1 MTSEQ
6 IELDRAPVDM
16 RILSQRDDLGAFQA
30 AVRDWLAEVVP
41 SDAIQQMIDADE
53 EQGIRIQR
61 NWMAKRHKVGL
72 GTPHW
77 PKEYGGAD
85 LSLAHQ
91 VILAEE
97 FARTGS
103 PVIPAFMISL
113 NHLPGTLLSWG
124 TPEQKRRYL
133 PGIPA
138 GDIWCQGFSEPGA
151 GSDLASLR
159 TRAERR
165 GDKYVI
171 NGQKIWSSMAMY
183 AKYCIL
189 LARTDPDAPKHA
201 GISFFL
207 MDMSAPG
214 VEVRPIRQINGR
226 SEFAELF
233 LTDVEIPA
241 ENLVGP
247 ENGGW
252 KVAQST
258 LASERGVIS
267 FEYIERARYAVEQ
280 FFRQALDS
288 DAAWLRDDQLRR
300 EFIDLLVELQANRKL
315 LRTLLRGNAYES
327 AAGSMLP
334 SYIKLHGSEFRQK
347 YSSLLTRLDG
357 LAGQRCKLG
366 FEEVYLPAMFT
377 YVSSFSWTI
386 AGGSNEIMRNLIAE
400 RGLGMPRG

>member
-1 MTSEQ
+1 MTTEHAT
-6 IELDRAPVDM
+6 LPGTTDM
-16 RILSQRDDLGAFQA
+16 RILSRQDDLDAFRA
-30 AVRDWLAEVVP
+30 AVREWLAETVP
-41 SDAIQQMIDADE
+41 PDAIQQMIDADE
-53 EQGIRIQR
+53 AEGVRIQR
-61 NWMAKRHKVGL
+61 EWMAARHTVGL

-91 VILAEE
+91 IILAEE
-97 FARTGS
+97 FARTGA

-124 TPEQKRRYL
+124 TEEQKSRYL

-159 TRAERR
+159 TRAERK
-165 GDKYVI
+165 GDRYVI

-189 LARTDPDAPKHA
+189 LARTDPDAPKHK

-214 VEVRPIRQINGR
+214 VEVRPIEQVNGR

-258 LASERGVIS
+258 LASERGVIA
-267 FEYIERARYAVEQ
+267 FEYIERARYAVES
-280 FFRQALDS
+280 FFADAVAN
-288 DAAWLRDDQLRR
+288 DAAWLKDDQLRR
-300 EFIDLLVELQANRKL
+300 EFIDQLVELQANRRL
-315 LRTLLRGNAYES
+315 LRRLLRGNAYEH
-327 AAGSMLP
+327 AAGDTLP
-334 SYIKLHGSEFRQK
+334 SYIKLHGSLFRQA

-357 LAGQRCKLG
+357 LDGQRFKMG

-377 YVSSFSWTI
+377 FVSSFSWTI

-400 RGLGMPRG
+400 RGLGMPRD

>member
-1 MTSEQ
+1 VTG
-6 IELDRAPVDM
+6 AVDM
-16 RILSQRDDLGAFQA
+16 RILGQQGNPEAFRA
-30 AVRDWLAEVVP
+30 AVRSWLAEVVP
-41 SDAIQQMIDADE
+41 PDAMSRMIDADE
-53 EQGIRIQR
+53 DEGVVIQR
-61 NWMAKRHKVGL
+61 DWMAERGRVGL

-85 LSLAHQ
+85 LSLECQ
-91 VILAEE
+91 IVLAEE
-97 FARTGS
+97 FARFDA
-103 PVIPAFMISL
+103 PVVPVFMISH

-124 TPEQKRRYL
+124 SDEQKKRYL
-133 PGIPA
+133 PGIPR

-159 TRAERR
+159 TRADRR
-165 GDKYVI
+165 GDSYIV

-183 AKYCIL
+183 ADYCIL
-189 LARTDPDAPKHA
+189 LARTDFDAPKHA

-207 MDMSAPG
+207 LDMKTPG

-226 SEFAELF
+226 REFSEIF

-258 LASERGVIS
+258 LASERGVIA
-267 FEYIERARYAVEQ
+267 FEYIERARYVVERFYENAVK
-280 FFRQALDS
+280 S

-300 EFIDLLVELQANRKL
+300 EFIDQVMELQANRRMLRRL
-315 LRTLLRGNAYES
+315 LSES
-327 AAGSMLP
+327 GYAHQAADMLP
-334 SYIKLHGSEFRQK
+334 SFIKLQGATFRQRF
-347 YSSLLTRLDG
+347 SSLLTRLAG
-357 LAGQRCKLG
+357 LEGQEFRMG
-366 FEEVYLPAMFT
+366 YEGVYYPAMFT
-377 YVSSFSWTI
+377 FVTSFSWTI
-386 AGGSNEIMRNLIAE
+386 AGGSSEIMRNIISE